1 MVKDVQERL
10 QGGVRPYDP
19 GLIRAPTMIVVGE
32 WDRETRPEQGRA
44 AFELLSNEIE
54 RRYVMIG
61 GATHSML
68 IENQRGALQRAVDGF
83 LQEGWE
89 R

>member
-1 MVKDVQERL
+1 
-10 QGGVRPYDP
+10 
-19 GLIRAPTMIVVGE
+19 VVGE

-44 AFELLSNEIE
+44 AFGLLSNDIE

-68 IENQRGALQRAVDGF
+68 IENQRGALQHAVDGF
-83 LQEGWE
+83 LQEGWMNE
-89 R
+89 

>member
-1 MVKDVQERL
+1 
-10 QGGVRPYDP
+10 
-19 GLIRAPTMIVVGE
+19 VGE
-32 WDRETRPEQGRA
+32 WDRETRPEQGREVFA
-44 AFELLSNEIE
+44 LLSGTSD

-68 IENQRGALQRAVDGF
+68 IENQRGTLHRVVDGF